1 MSLSSFSVDSCFN
14 KSTWCLLLVLL
25 LLLLLLLPSCV
36 WEQESDTPETL
47 KLLLVTGQKLE
58 AGGSISQFKLCQR
71 DINTVTCSVHMFL
84 HIVFHVHMFCP
95 HISAHCVS
103 CSHVLHLSGQ
113 RLSLL
118 CILRYSTTLP
128 SNWWCNNLQLL
139 SVCVC
144 VCVCVCVTAD
154 RACHHSSTFW
164 LINISL

>member
-84 HIVFHVHMFCP
+84 HIVFHVHMFFTCQDRG
-95 HISAHCVS
+95 SLYFAFCVTAQLCLATDDAITYS
-103 CSHVLHLSGQ
+103 C
-113 RLSLL
+113 
-118 CILRYSTTLP
+118 
-128 SNWWCNNLQLL
+128 W
-139 SVCVC
+139 VCVC
-144 VCVCVCVTAD
+144 VCVCVCVSQQTG
-154 RACHHSSTFW
+154 RVIFRPPSGWLTFHYNCRCDVF
-164 LINISL
+164 I